1 MEKEALLAAVRD
13 NLAWFR
19 RSGVMDPADGSWG
32 VGERVLV
39 TAGNE
44 ALEKTRRAFPVWTEK
59 PGALILEHRRA
70 DCNFETA
77 WLFRLAADATGD
89 DADRATAEKILDYLF
104 FRSGLLMN
112 GVGGTPK
119 DVWQWSH
126 MTHYTAVYFDDNAWC
141 LLIQLALAVDPAWAA
156 RYQLLPRA
164 EALADRMCAAA
175 RRTFRCVYEPRPD
188 EWRDLAPNGWAG
200 DMRQPHWSALACM
213 ALAAAYSR
221 FPNPEYAV
229 EIRRYAGYIDENI
242 AEWNTSELAY
252 AVLGAAFARRFLP
265 DAFYGEHLARLG
277 ERLLARQ
284 DAATGNFPS
293 EHASETPTG
302 PEKVDTIY
310 TVNWALLAL
319 QCLASATGDTRYR
332 AAEEKLTA
340 LLLSIQDTDPS
351 PLFRGCWRGMY
362 DLNAKS
368 WGGGDRFEGG
378 AASIYTGW
386 TNAPISIAFLLAR
399 EGRCLVDLL

>member
-19 RSGVMDPADGSWG
+19 HSGVIDPADGSWG

-89 DADRATAEKILDYLF
+89 AADRATAEKILDYLF

-112 GVGGTPK
+112 GIGGTPK

-126 MTHYTAVYFDDNAWC
+126 ITHYLAVYFDDNAWC
-141 LLIQLALAVDPAWAA
+141 LLIQLALADDPAWAA

-175 RRTFRCVYEPRPD
+175 RRTFQCVYEPRPD
-188 EWRDLAPNGWAG
+188 EWRDLAPNGWLG
-200 DMRQPHWSALACM
+200 DMRRPHWSALTCM
-213 ALAAAYSR
+213 ALAAAHSR
-221 FPNPEYAV
+221 FPKREYAV
-229 EIRRYAGYIDENI
+229 EVRRYCEAIDEAV

-252 AVLGAAFARRFLP
+252 AVIGAAFAHRFFP
-265 DAFYGEHLARLG
+265 DDFYREHLARLG

-284 DAATGNFPS
+284 DAATGNF
-293 EHASETPTG
+293 ASENARETPAG

-319 QCLASATGDTRYR
+319 QCLASATGDARYG
-332 AAEEKLTA
+332 AAAEKLTS

-351 PLFRGCWRGMY
+351 PLFHGCWRGMY
-362 DLNAKS
+362 DLNARA